1 MPHMNLSNWT
11 NRKWVKI
18 SLLVLLLGVFS
29 VWAVETPHGLEGKLE
44 AIGYAVCHQIVSHT
58 LEIGGKLLPLCARCT
73 GMYLGTLLGLSILKS
88 NQRLSGKPSTAKI
101 VVLAGFMFV
110 FTVDGVNSMLASFF
124 SVSPLYTPVNWLRLG
139 TGLLMGVVLANILM
153 PLWNQTLW
161 KQSDPRPVLQNWKQF
176 ALLMLCIIVVGVLV
190 WLNIPMLYYPIAI
203 LSTGT
208 VLVILGMV
216 YSLLW
221 SIILNKENT
230 LEKLKDG
237 ITFYLLGVTCAIV
250 QIGLMDLIRLS
261 LTGSWSGFQI

>member
-1 MPHMNLSNWT
+1 
-11 NRKWVKI
+11 
-18 SLLVLLLGVFS
+18 
-29 VWAVETPHGLEGKLE
+29 
-44 AIGYAVCHQIVSHT
+44 
-58 LEIGGKLLPLCARCT
+58 
-73 GMYLGTLLGLSILKS
+73 
-88 NQRLSGKPSTAKI
+88 
-101 VVLAGFMFV
+101 
-110 FTVDGVNSMLASFF
+110 
-124 SVSPLYTPVNWLRLG
+124 
-139 TGLLMGVVLANILM
+139 
-153 PLWNQTLW
+153 
-161 KQSDPRPVLQNWKQF
+161 
-176 ALLMLCIIVVGVLV
+176 MLCIFIVGVLV